1 MAKHTL
7 ALKTVQISAQ
17 LNLAITGRL
26 MPTVG
31 MFMPIHGILML
42 AFEALMPVLG
52 RLMPILGRP
61 TPVYRK
67 SMSRLSSL
75 LHGHGVLKS

>member
-1 MAKHTL
+1 ML
-7 ALKTVQISAQ
+7 ALKAVQISAQ

-26 MPTVG
+26 MPTFG
-31 MFMPIHGILML
+31 MFMPIHGGLMPT
-42 AFEALMPVLG
+42 FETFMPVLG

-67 SMSRLSSL
+67 SMSRLSCL
-75 LHGHGVLKS
+75 LHGHGVFKD